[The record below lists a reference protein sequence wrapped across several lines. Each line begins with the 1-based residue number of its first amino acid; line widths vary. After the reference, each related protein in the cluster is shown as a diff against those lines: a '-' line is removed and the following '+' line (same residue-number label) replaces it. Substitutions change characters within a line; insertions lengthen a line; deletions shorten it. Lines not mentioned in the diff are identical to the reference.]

1 MAVAAR
7 AQTHPRRIAQPAP
20 RAPARPRPR
29 PRPQVRARPRVA
41 GGVAWIV
48 VVAALLAGIV
58 ALNVAVLRLNVEVE
72 ELDRRQDRL
81 VASRDA
87 LSSELS
93 SAAAA
98 SRIESLAIRRLGLT
112 APVSTTYLELQPR
125 R

>member
-48 VVAALLAGIV
+48 VVAALLAG
-58 ALNVAVLRLNVEVE
+58 NVAVLRLNVEVE
-72 ELDRRQDRL
+72 ELDGRQDRL
-81 VASRDA
+81 VARRDA

-112 APVSTTYLELQPR
+112 APVSTTYLELPPR